1 MCIAGAEHS
10 DFAKKSEQTVHCC
23 FKPLILRQGILLR
36 PLSGAISEVF
46 GAIAVVLTLIYL
58 AAQIQ
63 QNTESGRDAAM
74 ISAISNFAY
83 ATEELNRDPDLVK
96 IYFDGRKDFHALQ
109 QLEKQRF
116 ALYMT
121 TVCYRFEIVLH
132 QARQGQV
139 DEQALNMSAQMKDAF
154 EGAGTRE
161 WWKGS
166 RYLFKQE
173 FQEYGDAL
181 ISGIEN
187 NVDA

>member
-1 MCIAGAEHS
+1 MNWEAI
-10 DFAKKSEQTVHCC
+10 
-23 FKPLILRQGILLR
+23 
-36 PLSGAISEVF
+36 GAISEVF

-58 AAQIQ
+58 ATQIK

-74 ISAISNFAY
+74 ISAISNVAY

-121 TVCYRFEIVLH
+121 TVCHRFEIVLH
-132 QARQGQV
+132 QARKGQV
-139 DEQALNMSAQMKDAF
+139 DEQAVDYMSAQMKSAF

-173 FQEYGDAL
+173 FQEYGDAI